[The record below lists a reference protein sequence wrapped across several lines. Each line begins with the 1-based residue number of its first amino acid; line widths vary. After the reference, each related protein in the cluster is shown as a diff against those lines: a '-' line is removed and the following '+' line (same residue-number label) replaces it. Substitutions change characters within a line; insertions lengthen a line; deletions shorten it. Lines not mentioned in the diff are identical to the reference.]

1 MLNGLGSGNCL
12 LLTKKREIVLFIADE
27 LNIYG
32 LSDCLGISSPKFSLG
47 LWASAALVGVPSK
60 NKNK

>member
-1 MLNGLGSGNCL
+1 MLFSS
-12 LLTKKREIVLFIADE
+12 DE

-47 LWASAALVGVPSK
+47 LRASAALGGVPMKDK
-60 NKNK
+60 NK